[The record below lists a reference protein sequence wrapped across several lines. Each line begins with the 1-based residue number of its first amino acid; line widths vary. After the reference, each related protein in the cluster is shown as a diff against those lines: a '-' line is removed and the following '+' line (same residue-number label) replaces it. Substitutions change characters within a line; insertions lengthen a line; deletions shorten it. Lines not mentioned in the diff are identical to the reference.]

1 MDLPSGLVAR
11 LHQQY
16 TVVVAVVQDGTA
28 AQWSEVAPLGRLAA
42 AWALPDSEVRGS
54 SSVGAAHQSIKRHM
68 RMVNEK
74 SAYAV
79 AAVVEAQLL
88 LAEAEKDAA
97 SGTVS
102 ACNQDSASRLPAA
115 DAKNDNSPDCATC

>member
-1 MDLPSGLVAR
+1 MRLGLVTF
-11 LHQQY
+11 LSQ
-16 TVVVAVVQDGTA
+16 
-28 AQWSEVAPLGRLAA
+28 VAPLGRLAA

-54 SSVGAAHQSIKRHM
+54 SSVGAAHQRIKRNM

-115 DAKNDNSPDCATC
+115 DAENDHSPDCATC

>member
-1 MDLPSGLVAR
+1 MA
-11 LHQQY
+11 
-16 TVVVAVVQDGTA
+16 
-28 AQWSEVAPLGRLAA
+28 
-42 AWALPDSEVRGS
+42 
-54 SSVGAAHQSIKRHM
+54 
-68 RMVNEK
+68 NEK

-102 ACNQDSASRLPAA
+102 TRNQDSASRLPAA
-115 DAKNDNSPDCATC
+115 DAENDNSPDCATC